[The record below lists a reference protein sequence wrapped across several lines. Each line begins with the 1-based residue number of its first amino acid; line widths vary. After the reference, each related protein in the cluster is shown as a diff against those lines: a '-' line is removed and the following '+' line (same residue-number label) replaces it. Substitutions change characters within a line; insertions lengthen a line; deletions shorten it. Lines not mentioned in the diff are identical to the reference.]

1 MNNCEAVKL
10 SNVDEDY
17 YDMQRRSH
25 EKVRN
30 VCIMHINN
38 IMMVHDNM

>member
-1 MNNCEAVKL
+1 MMMMKIIAVCRGDHMK
-10 SNVDEDY
+10 
-17 YDMQRRSH
+17 
-25 EKVRN
+25 KVRN